1 MPPQKWGGYSLPIV
15 SLTVWASERYAAEQH
30 KGKAMVEII
39 VHTSNGSEIIPVD
52 MSYVED
58 SNIDAA
64 VMMVVN
70 RHFAEDE
77 VLSARWHFA

>member
-1 MPPQKWGGYSLPIV
+1 
-15 SLTVWASERYAAEQH
+15 
-30 KGKAMVEII
+30 MVEII
-39 VHTSNGSEIIPVD
+39 VHTSNGCEIIPVD

-70 RHFAEDE
+70 RHFAPGE
-77 VLSARWHFA
+77 VLSARWNFV

>member
-1 MPPQKWGGYSLPIV
+1 
-15 SLTVWASERYAAEQH
+15 
-30 KGKAMVEII
+30 MVEII
-39 VHTSNGSEIIPVD
+39 VHTLNGCEILPVD
-52 MSYVED
+52 MSHVED
-58 SNIDAA
+58 GNIDAA